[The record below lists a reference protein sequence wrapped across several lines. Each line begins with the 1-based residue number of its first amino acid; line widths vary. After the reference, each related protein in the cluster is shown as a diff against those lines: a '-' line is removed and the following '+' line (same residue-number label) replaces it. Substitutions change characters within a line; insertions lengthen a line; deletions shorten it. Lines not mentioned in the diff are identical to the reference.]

1 MELLPFFDL
10 YGITLTC
17 VWGGFGERYLLRQ
30 IKSFILYG
38 IRPSYLQ
45 CIAYLIFHKKK
56 KISKFVG
63 GEIPF
68 SFKNNILYY
77 MELAPI
83 FYNVLLILIFNNGDC
98 KAIISVWFTTG
109 YVIE

>member
-63 GEIPF
+63 GGGGGGDTF
-68 SFKNNILYY
+68 FFQKQSFLLHGIRHNLCLQYIAYFNI
-77 MELAPI
+77 
-83 FYNVLLILIFNNGDC
+83 
-98 KAIISVWFTTG
+98 
-109 YVIE
+109 